1 MIPKT
6 INYNNFSS
14 RYPMATGQTVADKDE
29 IIANCEETIAKMQ
42 ERLKTEKKPAIRA
55 RCEEIIQ
62 NSLETIER
70 ARVAKLILQKN
81 PFSKLCDQKS
91 RRR

>member
-6 INYNNFSS
+6 FNFNNFSS
-14 RYPMATGQTVADKDE
+14 RYPMAIGQTVADKDE

-42 ERLKTEKKPAIRA
+42 ERLKTEKNPAIRA

-62 NSLETIER
+62 NNLETIER
-70 ARVAKLILQKN
+70 ARVAKRILQQN

-91 RRR
+91 RKR